1 MLLVFCLSV
10 CICVTINGLCYWITT
25 LVEHIQKATK
35 IHKGSKVE
43 VRFALS
49 FYLIAFAGGLSVI
62 ASAWNLLRRYPPYE
76 VSEHREHLLDDY
88 DGVDFVP
95 SPPSS
100 AAAAMPLPSGPP
112 PSGPTPPAPTA
123 AELVSPTAQM
133 PPPPAYTP

>member
-1 MLLVFCLSV
+1 MFCLSV

-100 AAAAMPLPSGPP
+100 AAATPLPSGPP